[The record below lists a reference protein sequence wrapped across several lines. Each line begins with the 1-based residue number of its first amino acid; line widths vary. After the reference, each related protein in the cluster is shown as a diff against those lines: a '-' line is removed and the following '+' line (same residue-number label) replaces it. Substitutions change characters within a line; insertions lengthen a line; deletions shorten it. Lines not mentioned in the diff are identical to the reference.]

1 MKDRGGSGRGE
12 SRTSGR
18 DDTPLVLVHGLWDTP
33 RIFEPLTRH
42 LAGRRQPLLAPHLPH
57 GLGQVPLDAMAG
69 QLAEHLAAAVAPNQP
84 IDLLGFSMGGVVARI
99 WIQRLGGHRRTRR
112 FISVGSP
119 HHGSLNALLWPRWLL
134 PGIADMRCGS
144 ELLRQLNREHRTLE
158 QVDCCSFYTPM
169 DLMVTPGWRA
179 VLPCGRRER
188 LPVWTHEQLIRSP
201 ISLERLCHE
210 LLRP

>member
-1 MKDRGGSGRGE
+1 MNDRDGSGRGE

-18 DDTPLVLVHGLWDTP
+18 NDVPLVLVHGLWDTP
-33 RIFEPLTRH
+33 RIFEPLMRH
-42 LAGRRQPLLAPHLPH
+42 LAGRRPLLAPHLPH
-57 GLGQVPLDAMAG
+57 GLGQVPLEALAG
-69 QLAEHLAAAVAPNQP
+69 QLGAQVAATIPPEQP
-84 IDLLGFSMGGVVARI
+84 LDLLGFSMGGVVGRI
-99 WIQRLGGHRRTRR
+99 WLQRLGGHRRTRR

-119 HHGSLNALLWPRWLL
+119 HQGSLNALPWPSRLL

-144 ELLRQLNREHRTLE
+144 RLLRQLNQELDTLE
-158 QVDCCSFYTPM
+158 QVECTSFYTPM

-179 VLPCGRRER
+179 VLPCGRRES

-201 ISLERLCHE
+201 IALERLGRE

>member
-1 MKDRGGSGRGE
+1 MKDRDETGWGE

-18 DDTPLVLVHGLWDTP
+18 SDVPLVLVHGLWDTP
-33 RIFEPLTRH
+33 RIFEPLKRH
-42 LAGRRQPLLAPHLPH
+42 LAGRRPLLTPHLPH
-57 GLGQVPLDAMAG
+57 GLGQVPLAI
-69 QLAEHLAAAVAPNQP
+69 LAQRLDQQVAATIAADRP

-99 WIQRLGGHRRTRR
+99 WIQCLGGHRRTRR

-119 HHGSLNALLWPRWLL
+119 QQGSLNALPWPARLL

-144 ELLRQLNREHRTLE
+144 GLLRQLNQDLGGLE
-158 QVDCCSFYTPM
+158 QVECCSFYTPL

-179 VLPCGRRER
+179 VLPCGRRES

-201 ISLERLCHE
+201 IALERLSRE